1 MYIVPAVQVALSGA
15 SLDLTRYSGHNFK
28 FGAATSAAAAGFPD
42 SLIETLG
49 R

>member
-28 FGAATSAAAAGFPD
+28 FGAATSAAGFPD